1 MFLQQVRAS
10 LRCDRNT
17 DSHMPTAP
25 EYLNS
30 VLETRDFEG
39 VRRRHAQ
46 TGLDC
51 LNQTPTLCMPYRFEP
66 GVNIEFGENVFDVI
80 VNGGR
85 ADVQSVGN
93 YSGAVALC

>member
-1 MFLQQVRAS
+1 
-10 LRCDRNT
+10 
-17 DSHMPTAP
+17 
-25 EYLNS
+25 
-30 VLETRDFEG
+30 
-39 VRRRHAQ
+39 
-46 TGLDC
+46 
-51 LNQTPTLCMPYRFEP
+51 MPYRFEP